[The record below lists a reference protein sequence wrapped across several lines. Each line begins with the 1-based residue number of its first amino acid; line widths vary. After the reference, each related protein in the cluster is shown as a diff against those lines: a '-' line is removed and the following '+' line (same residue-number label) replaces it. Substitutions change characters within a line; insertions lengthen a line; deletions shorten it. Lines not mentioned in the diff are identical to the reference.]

1 MFWFL
6 IRLTATNLA
15 REKNNSRQPSHCLG
29 DILTV
34 KVGDKAPDFTLP
46 SQMGDNVTLSEYL
59 GKKNIV
65 LYFYPKDETPGCTTE
80 ACSFRDS
87 YEDLASLGA
96 EVLGVSGQSVAS
108 HKSFATHYGLPFILL
123 SDKDNRVRKLYDVP
137 STMGLIPGRVTY
149 IIDKKGV
156 VRHIFNSQ
164 TQTRQHVEEAKA
176 TLKELEKEQQA
187 VI

>member
-1 MFWFL
+1 M
-6 IRLTATNLA
+6 
-15 REKNNSRQPSHCLG
+15 
-29 DILTV
+29 TV
-34 KVGDKAPDFTLP
+34 NVGDKAPDFTLP
-46 SQMGDNVTLSEYL
+46 SQLGDNVTLSEYL
-59 GKKNIV
+59 GKKDVV
-65 LYFYPKDETPGCTTE
+65 LYFYPKDETPGCTAE

-87 YEDLASLGA
+87 YDELVKLGA
-96 EVLGVSGQSVAS
+96 EVLGVNGQSVKS

-123 SDKDNRVRKLYDVP
+123 SDEDNQVRKLYGVP

-176 TLKELEKEQQA
+176 TLQELEKEQQS
-187 VI
+187 VP